1 MKLED
6 SELRQDV
13 VSGDWIL
20 IAPGRNRRPQEL
32 KNKKKRKIVPKKGC
46 IFENPQKSGNSAPI
60 IIEPDIKNW
69 KIQVIHN
76 KYPALDHNGVVAVL
90 GRQGPFF
97 VIPGVGHHDLV
108 ITRDHNKNFPKLS
121 KKEAEFVLHTF
132 QRRYMSLKRDPY
144 VSYVS
149 IFHNWGLTA
158 GASIYHPHYQMIS
171 MPVIPPDVEHSFAG
185 SKRYF
190 DSHHSCVHCDI
201 IKWEAK
207 EKKRIIYENRGAIA
221 FAPFV
226 SREPM
231 EVRVFPKMHLP
242 FFEDTKD
249 TELMYIADALQEA
262 LRRIENKLNGPDY
275 NFFIHTAPVC
285 NKSDF
290 EHYHWH
296 IEIRP
301 KVDIEGGFEL
311 STGMEIN
318 VIDPDEAAKFLRG
331 K

>member
-1 MKLED
+1 MEN
-6 SELRQDV
+6 SELRQDI

-20 IAPGRNRRPQEL
+20 IAPGRSKRPQEL
-32 KNKKKRKIVPKKGC
+32 TNKKKRKAVPKKGC
-46 IFENPQKSGNSAPI
+46 VFENPQKSGNSLPT
-60 IIEPDIKNW
+60 IIEPDAKDW

-76 KYPALDHNGVVAVL
+76 KYPALDHDGVNAVL

-121 KKEAEFVLHTF
+121 KDDAISVLRAF
-132 QRRYMSLKRDPY
+132 QRRYIMLKRDPY

-149 IFHNWGLTA
+149 IFHNWGITA

-171 MPVIPPDVEHSFAG
+171 MPVVPPDVEHSLIG

-190 DSHHSCVHCDI
+190 SNYHRCAHCDI
-201 IKWEAK
+201 VKWEEK

-231 EVRVFPKMHLP
+231 EIRVFPKSHSP
-242 FFEDTKD
+242 FFEDSKA
-249 TELMYIADALQEA
+249 TEIAYVSEALQEA
-262 LRRIENKLNGPDY
+262 LRKIEKKLNEPDY
-275 NFFIHTAPVC
+275 NFFIHTAPIRDK
-285 NKSDF
+285 NDYK
-290 EHYHWH
+290 HYHWH
-296 IEIRP
+296 IEIEP
-301 KVDIEGGFEL
+301 KVKVEGGFEL

-318 VIDPDEAAKFLRG
+318 VIDPDEAAEFLRS